1 MKAGRRILAVVP
13 ARGGSKGIRDKNMQE
28 VGGHSLIA
36 RAAQCLTAPACREI
50 DRKIISTDVP
60 AYAEEAIRH
69 GLEAPFLRPAEWAS
83 DTAGAVETMQHA
95 WHAAEAHYRESYEI
109 LLIVEPTCPL
119 RLPEDIS
126 GAIDLLVAENADS
139 VVTVSRVDSKFNPA
153 KILALRDGRLDFY
166 LPQGAQVKARQSLD
180 TYFYRNGACYAVTR
194 RALLEQNRI
203 FTENTL
209 PLMVDRPLVN
219 IDEPEDLALA
229 RWLVERQG
237 IS

>member
-1 MKAGRRILAVVP
+1 MKEGHRILAVVP
-13 ARGGSKGIRDKNMQE
+13 ARGGSKGIRDKNMQV

-36 RAAQCLTAPACREI
+36 RAARCLKTPACQQI
-50 DRKIISTDVP
+50 DRKIISTDVQ
-60 AYAEEAIRH
+60 AYADEAIRH

-95 WHAAEAHYRESYEI
+95 WHAAEAHYQETYDI

-126 GAIDLLVAENADS
+126 GTLDLLIAGKAES
-139 VVTVSRVDSKFNPA
+139 VVTVSKVDSKFNPA
-153 KILALRDGRLDFY
+153 KILALREGRLDFY
-166 LPQGAQVKARQSLD
+166 LPQGAQVKTRQSLEN
-180 TYFYRNGACYAVTR
+180 YFYRNGACYAVTR